1 MNEKATTMQDA
12 PSPDWFVYML
22 RTAGGMLYTGIT
34 TDTARRLAQHQA
46 GKGARSL
53 RGKGELSLVYWC
65 KASDRSVALRWEYR
79 IKQLSKMQKERLVHD
94 QPESVARFLAEF
106 KRN

>member
-1 MNEKATTMQDA
+1 MQDA

-53 RGKGELSLVYWC
+53 RGKGELSLVYRC
-65 KASDRSVALRWEYR
+65 GASSRSVALQWEYR
-79 IKQLSKMQKERLVHD
+79 IKQLSKAQKERLVRD
-94 QPESVARFLAEF
+94 QPVSIARFLAES
-106 KRN
+106 KRD

>member
-1 MNEKATTMQDA
+1 MQDA
-12 PSPDWFVYML
+12 PSPGWFVYML

-53 RGKGELSLVYWC
+53 RGKGELSLVYQC
-65 KASDRSVALRWEYR
+65 EVDSRSIALQWEYR
-79 IKQLSKMQKERLVHD
+79 IKQLSKTQKERLVRD
-94 QPESVARFLAEF
+94 QPESIARFLAEF
-106 KRN
+106 KCD